1 MNPGRLFVPLIAL
14 SLALI
19 SAKTN
24 AAIIVIIN
32 NDGAGEG
39 FNDPT
44 PKAPEGGNP
53 GTTLGA
59 QRLYLFQAVAR
70 EWGAL
75 LKSNLIIRVGATFDP
90 LTPCGGGSGVLGQAG
105 ATDFRTLVP
114 TPMGAQADTFYAEAL
129 AEALLN
135 VDENAGAADIQAQ
148 FNSSIDN
155 GCIATGT
162 RFYYGVN
169 PAAPIPS
176 GTFGLYPTVLHELGH
191 GLGFL
196 TLVCTDT
203 GGCGGTTVQGSL
215 AGFPT
220 PTPDIWTYFL
230 ASSNDTGLLW
240 KDMTDAQRAAGI
252 TSDPNLVWLG
262 ANVAA
267 DLAAYAPTSAGTN
280 GGHMRMFAPATVQP
294 GSSVS
299 HFSSAAVNP
308 NLLMEP
314 VLQSGVFNNT
324 DLTYSLLKDIGW
336 QVRPRDTIFADGFD
350 SM

>member
-1 MNPGRLFVPLIAL
+1 MNLRRLLAPLMLLSFAL
-14 SLALI
+14 LGAN
-19 SAKTN
+19 AN
-24 AAIIVIIN
+24 AAVIVIIN
-32 NDGAGEG
+32 NDMAGVG
-39 FNDPT
+39 FNDTT
-44 PKAPEGGNP
+44 PKTPEGGNP

-75 LKSNLIIRVGATFDP
+75 LKSNLIIRIIASFDS
-90 LTPCGGGSGVLGQAG
+90 LPCSSGSGVLGEAG
-105 ATDFRTLVP
+105 PTSFITLVP
-114 TPMGAQADTFYAEAL
+114 TPPSGHANTFYAEAL
-129 AEALLN
+129 AESLLGADGN
-135 VDENAGAADIQAQ
+135 SGAADIQAS

-155 GCIATGT
+155 GCIAAGT

-169 PAAPIPS
+169 PATPIPS

-196 TLVCTDT
+196 TLVCTDAS
-203 GGCGGTTVQGSL
+203 GCGSGQPQGSL
-215 AGFPT
+215 SSAGI
-220 PTPDIWTYFL
+220 PDIWTYFL
-230 ASSNDTGLLW
+230 ASSTNTGLLW
-240 KDMTDAQRAAGI
+240 KDMTNAQRAAGV

-262 ANVAA
+262 ANVTA
-267 DLAAYAPTSAGTN
+267 DLATFAPTSAGTN

-299 HFSSAAVNP
+299 HFSSAAVSP

-336 QVRPRDTIFADGFD
+336 QVRPRDTIFADSFD
-350 SM
+350 AI

>member
-1 MNPGRLFVPLIAL
+1 MNSRRLSALVLVLSVMLIGAN
-14 SLALI
+14 
-19 SAKTN
+19 TN
-24 AAIIVIIN
+24 AALIVIIN
-32 NDGAGEG
+32 NNAAGEG
-39 FNDPT
+39 FNDT
-44 PKAPEGGNP
+44 TAKAPEGGNP

-59 QRLYLFQAVAR
+59 QRLYLFEAVAR

-105 ATDFRTLVP
+105 ASDFRTLVP
-114 TPMGAQADTFYAEAL
+114 TPPGAQTNTFYAEAL

-135 VDENAGAADIQAQ
+135 TDKNAGAADIVAQ

-155 GCIATGT
+155 GCIAAGT

-169 PAAPIPS
+169 PATPIPS

-215 AGFPT
+215 AGSPIPT
-220 PTPDIWTYFL
+220 ADIWTYFL
-230 ASSNDTGLLW
+230 ASSSNTGLLW
-240 KDMTDAQRAAGI
+240 KDMTNAQRAEGV

-262 ANVAA
+262 VNVSA
-267 DLAAYAPTSAGTN
+267 DLATFAPTNAGVN

-299 HFSSAAVNP
+299 HFSSAAASP

-336 QVRPRDTIFADGFD
+336 QMRPRDTIFADSFD
-350 SM
+350 AN